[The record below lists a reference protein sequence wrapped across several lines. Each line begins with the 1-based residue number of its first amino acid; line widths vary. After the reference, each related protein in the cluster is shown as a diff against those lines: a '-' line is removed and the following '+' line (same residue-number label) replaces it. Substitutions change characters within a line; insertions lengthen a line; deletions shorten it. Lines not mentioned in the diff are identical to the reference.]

1 MIGVDRGCILDNF
14 KINFNCPKFLEYLH
28 HNINDPHYFL
38 KSWKQILI
46 NDFDVIISERELQAA
61 TNLAKM
67 IEGL

>member
-1 MIGVDRGCILDNF
+1 MPVFAALL
-14 KINFNCPKFLEYLH
+14 K
-28 HNINDPHYFL
+28 

-46 NDFDVIISERELQAA
+46 NDFDVIITDRELQAG

>member
-1 MIGVDRGCILDNF
+1 MN
-14 KINFNCPKFLEYLH
+14 Y
-28 HNINDPHYFL
+28 YFL

-46 NDFDVIISERELQAA
+46 NDFDVIITDRELQAA